1 MKPST
6 KIKEN
11 MYLEHIN
18 SPADVK
24 RLSADQL
31 NVLSEEIRAAL
42 LRKLSA
48 RGGHFGP
55 NFGMVEATIALH
67 YVFDSPQDKIVYDV
81 SHQSYPHKMLT
92 GRKDAYLVA
101 EEYGKVSGYSEPD
114 ESEHDFF
121 VIGHTST
128 SVSLASGLAKG
139 RDLTGGKGNV
149 IAVIGD
155 GSLSGGEAFEGLD
168 YVAEMG
174 TNMIIVVNDNQMSIA
189 ENHGGLYRNLQE
201 LHESDGTCPCNF
213 FKAMGL
219 DYVYLRQ
226 GNNIEALI
234 STFEKVKDT
243 DHPVVVHINTL
254 KGKGY
259 EPAVKNKEEWHYCAP
274 FDVATG
280 KPQHTGETGEDYG
293 TLTSDFLLRKMKE
306 DRRIVGITAGTP
318 AVMGFTKDK
327 RLEAGRQFVDVGIAE
342 EHAVAMA
349 SGIAKAGG
357 KPVFGVYSTF
367 IQRAYD
373 QVSQDLCINNNPA
386 TMLVFWGG
394 LSSMNDVTHL
404 CFFDIPLL
412 CNIPK
417 LVYLA
422 PTCKEEYLAM
432 VEWSLRQDEH
442 PVAIR
447 VPSNGV
453 ITASRKVNTDY
464 DIPNRYETV
473 TRGSRVAILALGS
486 FFQLGESV
494 TAMLKEKAGIDATLV
509 NPRYITG
516 VDTELLDSLKR
527 DHSLVITLEDG
538 VLDGGFGEK
547 ISRYYGASPVRV
559 LNFGARKE
567 FVDRYDVKDFLRA
580 NHLTNEQI
588 VEDILKVL

>member
-1 MKPST
+1 
-6 KIKEN
+6 
-11 MYLEHIN
+11 
-18 SPADVK
+18 
-24 RLSADQL
+24 
-31 NVLSEEIRAAL
+31 
-42 LRKLSA
+42 
-48 RGGHFGP
+48 
-55 NFGMVEATIALH
+55 
-67 YVFDSPQDKIVYDV
+67 
-81 SHQSYPHKMLT
+81 
-92 GRKDAYLVA
+92 
-101 EEYGKVSGYSEPD
+101 
-114 ESEHDFF
+114 
-121 VIGHTST
+121 
-128 SVSLASGLAKG
+128 
-139 RDLTGGKGNV
+139 
-149 IAVIGD
+149 
-155 GSLSGGEAFEGLD
+155 
-168 YVAEMG
+168 
-174 TNMIIVVNDNQMSIA
+174 
-189 ENHGGLYRNLQE
+189 
-201 LHESDGTCPCNF
+201 
-213 FKAMGL
+213 
-219 DYVYLRQ
+219 
-226 GNNIEALI
+226 
-234 STFEKVKDT
+234 
-243 DHPVVVHINTL
+243 
-254 KGKGY
+254 
-259 EPAVKNKEEWHYCAP
+259 
-274 FDVATG
+274 
-280 KPQHTGETGEDYG
+280 
-293 TLTSDFLLRKMKE
+293 
-306 DRRIVGITAGTP
+306 
-318 AVMGFTKDK
+318 MGFTKDK

-412 CNIPK
+412 CNIPN

-527 DHSLVITLEDG
+527 DHSLIVTLEDG

-580 NHLTNEQI
+580 NHLTDEQI